1 MGMKANLKI
10 IPLFL
15 IIFLLSLSFAFANE
29 DSQTDMIELEEPD
42 ANYDNLAI
50 SDIDESIAAGN
61 SVKVKTFTELE
72 TIFNNSEV
80 GDTIDLDCDYEYDSD
95 FKDIGVEIINKTLT
109 INGNGHTLDGKNKS
123 RILNIL
129 ADNVVLNNI
138 TFINGYS
145 AESIG
150 ALRCHGNNIL
160 ISNCTFINNNANGS
174 SAGDMDGTGIVGGG
188 IYINGNYNHILYN
201 TFINNTVG
209 GSGGGL
215 ALDGKN
221 CAVEHNYFENNKAL
235 RHMNGGAMQIGRG
248 QNSIIRYNIFK
259 DNYAGMGG
267 GAVELQHSSGD
278 LIENNTFIHNGAD
291 YGAGISIYNTSYFTL
306 RNNEFTENYADGELG
321 LGAAA
326 RVYLIDFKT
335 TSIITG
341 NKIRNNIASVTGGA
355 FYIYGDNIKITKNT
369 FINNTAAKQ
378 GGGIIN
384 ALGNDIS
391 ISDNEI
397 SSSTAGTCGGAIYI
411 DGNNAKI
418 SSNKIANTKAG
429 TGGGAIY
436 VKGNSTIVN
445 KNNIINS
452 TAGTHSGAVYVEGK
466 NAIVSNNQFTDN
478 TAASFGGAV
487 YVNGAN
493 ANIYKNSFISNHAGK
508 ASKGGAIRTTGSSA
522 KITENIFN
530 KNTAGKG
537 SSILVWNGDNTKIT
551 KNNFMDY
558 NSNSILYYGKNLNI
572 QDNKGIIDKTKLVV
586 SAKTY
591 SITSSKPLTVTLLNS
606 KGLAITG
613 KTISIRANGKT
624 YKAITNSKGK
634 VTVKLKLPKLG
645 NYKCIIKFKKDKY
658 NLASSKSL
666 FLKVKK
672 QTTKLTMP
680 NKKFKKSAK
689 NKKVTIT
696 LKTPTGKAIAK
707 KKVTLKV
714 NGKTYKR
721 ITNSKGKV
729 TIKIKL
735 TKKKTY
741 KAVVRFAGDKK
752 YKASKKT
759 AKIVVK

>member
-1 MGMKANLKI
+1 MKANLKI

-29 DSQTDMIELEEPD
+29 DSQTDMIELEESNTD
-42 ANYDNLAI
+42 YDNLAI

-215 ALDGKN
+215 AIDGKS
-221 CAVEHNYFENNKAL
+221 CVVEHNYFENNKAL

-248 QNSIIRYNIFK
+248 QNSIIRYNLFK

-384 ALGNDIS
+384 ALSNDIS

-397 SSSTAGTCGGAIYI
+397 SSSTACTCGGAIYI

-418 SSNKIANTKAG
+418 SSNKIANSKAG

-436 VKGNSTIVN
+436 VKGNSTIIN

-689 NKKVTIT
+689 IKKVTIT

-721 ITNSKGKV
+721 TTNSKGKV